1 MLLILHESAA
11 NKSMLN
17 EVYLLYTPA
26 DYLLERHPDFCIL
39 VCVSAQ
45 PLQSCLTLCDP
56 IYHSLPASSV
66 HGDSP
71 GKNTGVGC
79 HALLQWIF
87 LTQGW
92 NPHLLSLL
100 HWQEVSLPL
109 APPGQLSQSVSSV
122 VQSCLT
128 LTPWTAD
135 RKSVV

>member
-1 MLLILHESAA
+1 
-11 NKSMLN
+11 MLN

-45 PLQSCLTLCDP
+45 PLQSCLTLCVP

-79 HALLQWIF
+79 HALLQGIIP
-87 LTQGW
+87 TKES
-92 NPHLLSLL
+92 NLLLF
-100 HWQEVSLPL
+100 
-109 APPGQLSQSVSSV
+109 
-122 VQSCLT
+122 
-128 LTPWTAD
+128 
-135 RKSVV
+135 